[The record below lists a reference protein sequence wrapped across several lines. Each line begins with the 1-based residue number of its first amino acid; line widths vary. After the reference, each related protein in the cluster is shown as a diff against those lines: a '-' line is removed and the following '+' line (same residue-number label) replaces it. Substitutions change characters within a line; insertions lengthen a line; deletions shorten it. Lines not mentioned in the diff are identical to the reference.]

1 MAIERKPWPAFLRWF
16 GRNWYAGEHVILLG
30 PAGRGKTYL
39 AARILPLRRYVVA
52 IDIKGGKDP
61 SLSLDRL
68 DGFVNTST
76 WPHPKERKL
85 VQQGPLRLR
94 LAPPNDRPEQLPA
107 MRATVRSCLT
117 DVYVR
122 GGWSVY
128 LDECRVVVDPRAGMG
143 LGREVEN
150 LILVKRFEGVSVI
163 TASQAPRWI
172 PHAAYDQSVHAFFWR
187 NRDREVV
194 KRLAEISGGFDRR
207 EIETA
212 VAGLGFHE
220 VLYVGGKDERMIV
233 TEVDR

>member
-1 MAIERKPWPAFLRWF
+1 MPWDNFLRWF

-39 AARILPLRRYVVA
+39 ASRILPLRRYVVA

-68 DGFVNTST
+68 DGFRNTSS
-76 WPHPKERKL
+76 WPHPKERQL
-85 VQQGPLRLR
+85 VKTGEPLRLR
-94 LAPPNDRPEQLPA
+94 LAPPNGRPTDLPA
-107 MRATVRSCLT
+107 MRSTVRDCLN
-117 DVYVR
+117 DVYIR

-194 KRLAEISGGFDRR
+194 KRLAEIAGGIDRR
-207 EIETA
+207 EIESA
-212 VAGLGFHE
+212 VASLGFHE
-220 VLYVGGKDERMIV
+220 VLYVGGKRERMIR